1 MDSKKNSLLRVLALI
16 ILLWIFLISVNGL
29 GATFKYFKETVESIL
44 SMSDGHPI
52 IGLLIGIIATSI
64 VQSSST
70 TTSLIVT
77 LVASGTITLP
87 QAIPMIMGANIGTT
101 ITNTLVSMGSIT
113 RREEFR
119 RSFAAAN
126 IHDMF
131 NLMAVIIFLPLEL
144 MTGLISKSAIAI
156 TGMFFEETS
165 IDKPN
170 SFIKNH
176 FKSVIK
182 EIKNFFTD
190 IFDEKGGHFAL
201 LIVSILFMIL
211 SLTFIVKT
219 MKGPILAK
227 AELFFDKIV
236 GSHSLVAILFGA
248 ILTALVQ
255 SSSITT
261 SLMVPLAGAGVITL
275 RNLFPVT
282 LGCNIGTTITALL
295 AALAS
300 TGEHSHLA
308 ITIAVCHVLFNIY
321 GIVFLYYVPPIRELI
336 IKMAEKLAEL
346 CQKNRWFAPLYVVV
360 IFFLIPGL
368 AVLIQKFV

>member
-1 MDSKKNSLLRVLALI
+1 MENKRNAILRIFALVT
-16 ILLWIFLISVNGL
+16 LLWIFLISVNGL

-44 SMSDGHPI
+44 GMSDGHPI
-52 IGLLIGIIATSI
+52 IGLLIGIVATSI

-77 LVASGTITLP
+77 LVASGAITLP
-87 QAIPMIMGANIGTT
+87 QAVPMVMGANIGTT

-131 NLMAVIIFLPLEL
+131 NLLAVIVFLPLEL
-144 MTGLISKSAIAI
+144 MTGLISKSAIFI
-156 TGMFFEETS
+156 TNTFFENTS
-165 IDKPN
+165 VEKPN

-176 FKSVIK
+176 FKDVIK
-182 EIKNFFTD
+182 SIKNFFTEL
-190 IFDEKGGHFAL
+190 FDEKGGYIAL
-201 LIVSILFMIL
+201 LILSITLMIL

-219 MKGPILAK
+219 MKGPIMAK

-236 GSHSLVAILFGA
+236 GSHSVVAITFGA
-248 ILTALVQ
+248 ILTAMVQ

-300 TGEHSHLA
+300 SGEFSHLA

-321 GIVFLYYVPPIRELI
+321 GIVFLYYIPPIRDLI

-346 CQKNRWFAPLYVVV
+346 CQKNRWIAPLYVIVV
-360 IFFLIPGL
+360 FFLIPGFV
-368 AVLIQKFV
+368 VLIQQLF